1 MPRQYL
7 GEAEKDDGGE
17 NIGSLAA
24 VEADTETAA
33 PTIEAVGADVEVI
46 SFAVHNTKIL
56 RLGNVAAASEMD
68 AGCLIFKERCKL
80 RTKVL
85 DKDHIVDRELRDTG
99 TVIAPGQ

>member
-7 GEAEKDDGGE
+7 GEAEKDEGGK

-24 VEADTETAA
+24 VEADAETAA
-33 PTIEAVGADVEVI
+33 PTIEAVGADIEVV
-46 SFAVHNTKIL
+46 SFVVHNTKIL

-68 AGCLIFKERCKL
+68 PGCLIVKERGKL

-85 DKDHIVDRELRDTG
+85 YKDHIVDRELSDTG
-99 TVIAPGQ
+99 SVIAP